1 MMVIYMDDCIIAG
14 KDLSQIESAIEGIS
28 AMFEI
33 AGEGEMDEYL
43 GVKVEHMRDGSFI
56 TTTSDQ
62 TDPCSTQVQWKNQAQ
77 RDCRPIK

>member
-1 MMVIYMDDCIIAG
+1 MIVIYMDDCIIAG

-43 GVKVEHMRDGSFI
+43 GVKVEHMRDGNFI

-62 TDPCSTQVQWKNQAQ
+62 NRSL
-77 RDCRPIK
+77 